1 MRGDYFDFV
10 LLFRGFDEIVIMI
23 AVVDFGYR

>member
-10 LLFRGFDEIVIMI
+10 LFRGFDEIVTMI